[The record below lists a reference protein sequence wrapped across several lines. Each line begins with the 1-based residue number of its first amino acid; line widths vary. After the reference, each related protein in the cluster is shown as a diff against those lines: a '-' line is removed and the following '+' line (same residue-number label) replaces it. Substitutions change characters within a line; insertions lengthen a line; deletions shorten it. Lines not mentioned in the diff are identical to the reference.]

1 LQGLKVYLVVK
12 TTRGHKIL
20 WIVRTRKRFFFG
32 KKEAKN
38 FCILQAFAPVGPE
51 PAGAKV
57 FLLLFFKKEA
67 LAFFVGLNRLVA
79 FPASLRWTGGVGSP
93 ICAGMNDKL
102 ADRKVR
108 LGQLGGWRGL
118 LRAPGL
124 VLHTL
129 RAGAHVGTDAVGNQY
144 YEERRTADG
153 RRARRWVVYKGPVE
167 SSTVTPEWHSWLH
180 YVTDEPLP
188 DTGRLPWQKPHRP
201 NLTGTVSGYR
211 PAGHDYAGGNRAKT
225 PADYEAWTPDS

>member
-1 LQGLKVYLVVK
+1 VDSKD
-12 TTRGHKIL
+12 
-20 WIVRTRKRFFFG
+20 
-32 KKEAKN
+32 KEALLFWKKRSKKLLHIAGVCTCRARARRSES
-38 FCILQAFAPVGPE
+38 FFAS
-51 PAGAKV
+51 
-57 FLLLFFKKEA
+57 FFKKEA